1 MSELIIS
8 VSGMRGIVGSQLT
21 PEVVVRYLGAFAEF
35 LPPGRLVVT
44 RDGRSTG
51 GMIADVT
58 IAALRAAGR
67 DVLCPGIAAT
77 PTTGVLV
84 RKKQCIGGV
93 QITASH
99 NPAEYNGL
107 KLMDSD
113 GRVIS
118 AAKGEHVLRNY
129 EAHSCRWA
137 DHKHV
142 GDVIDVP
149 DAINEHLQMVLAT
162 VNVNRIR
169 EHQYSVLLDSNHG
182 AGSILG
188 KVLLERLGC
197 RVRALGDT
205 PDGHFE
211 HPAEPTAE
219 NLATVLPEVVAGQAD
234 VGFCQDPDADRLA
247 VIDETGRYV
256 GEEYTLALCVD
267 HVLRERPGPIV
278 TNCSTSR
285 MSRDLAE
292 QHDVPFRASP
302 VGEPNVTGVMIEEAA
317 VFGGE
322 GNGGPIDP
330 RVGYVRD
337 SFVGMASIL
346 DAMAARDEPVSSLV
360 DGLPHYAIHKTKI
373 ELDRNDI
380 PSAFHAL
387 AAHFNDAT
395 HDRMDGLH
403 LDWPDRWLLVRA
415 SNTEPIVRAIAEA
428 PTEQDAADLCQQ
440 AAEIISDL

>member
-8 VSGMRGIVGSQLT
+8 VSGLRGIVGSQLT

-51 GMIADVT
+51 GMIADVA

-129 EAHSCRWA
+129 KAHSCRWA

-142 GDVIDVP
+142 GDVIDVQ
-149 DAINEHLQMVLAT
+149 DAIDEHLQMVLAT
-162 VNVNRIR
+162 VNVDRIR
-169 EHQYSVLLDSNHG
+169 EHQYSVLLNSNHG

-292 QHDVPFRASP
+292 QRDLDQIGCVDRLPGAVVERQVGLALQIVRCGVLHDPL
-302 VGEPNVTGVMIEEAA
+302 
-317 VFGGE
+317 
-322 GNGGPIDP
+322 P
-330 RVGYVRD
+330 RVRGRRNEARALKAGPGAHGNAHHSKPGEAGKRTRPTFIAGGRGVR
-337 SFVGMASIL
+337 
-346 DAMAARDEPVSSLV
+346 R
-360 DGLPHYAIHKTKI
+360 
-373 ELDRNDI
+373 
-380 PSAFHAL
+380 
-387 AAHFNDAT
+387 
-395 HDRMDGLH
+395 
-403 LDWPDRWLLVRA
+403 RA
-415 SNTEPIVRAIAEA
+415 
-428 PTEQDAADLCQQ
+428 
-440 AAEIISDL
+440 